1 MRVDPRLTALLEGT
15 EGAREDA
22 AESVRA
28 FSERMDRERST
39 LRATPDPRISSPM
52 SDIPLIDAKIAASEA
67 RTDTKF
73 AKLEG
78 KLDLIVAS
86 LETVK
91 GQAVDAKAEARTTR
105 RYVVGTGFSL
115 GALLLGMFGLYA
127 NAFNIGTRVDD
138 IARTEAQQAY
148 NEMAVQAANERA
160 LGSQQEPARSLP
172 APPENA
178 SAN

>member
-1 MRVDPRLTALLEGT
+1 MPAPDNLREAMLAAVLVNDTNAQLTLLGAVAAPKSPAVTTDPT
-15 EGAREDA
+15 
-22 AESVRA
+22 
-28 FSERMDRERST
+28 
-39 LRATPDPRISSPM
+39 
-52 SDIPLIDAKIAASEA
+52 IDAKIAASEA

-91 GQAVDAKAEARTTR
+91 SQAVDAKAEARTTR

-115 GALLLGMFGLYA
+115 AALLLGIFALYA

-138 IARTEAQQAY
+138 IARTRSQQTF
-148 NEMAVQAANERA
+148 NEMAERSANE
-160 LGSQQEPARSLP
+160 LP
-172 APPENA
+172 NA
-178 SAN
+178 SSVGNASSKR